1 MQTILLYIDPGS
13 GSYILQMIIA
23 AVLGISFFF
32 KNFWLAI
39 KTFYL
44 VKDRVRMKKK
54 IRQNNAAIKTIP

>member
-1 MQTILLYIDPGS
+1 MHLFFLYIDPGS

-39 KTFYL
+39 KTFFTGKKPKEKEE
-44 VKDRVRMKKK
+44 KDTVE
-54 IRQNNAAIKTIP
+54 